1 MTVKTRNVLCIL
13 ALLLCLCAPA
23 YCSEYIITES
33 QVVTLEQELAK
44 LSASREKSLTEL
56 QKLKSELVT
65 ARSELIIAKEQLS
78 LLRDELSELQK
89 LSLTQETALSDAEQY
104 CERLE
109 KTQSKKAMSEYSLK
123 LDKETI
129 SGAGFGR
136 HFRTGNNYIG
146 VRAEYDWHDNRF
158 AFWVSTM
165 M

>member
-1 MTVKTRNVLCIL
+1 MTAKTRNVLCIL

-65 ARSELIIAKEQLS
+65 AKSELIIAKEQLS

-104 CERLE
+104 CEKLE
-109 KTQSKKAMSEYSLK
+109 KTQSKKAMSEYGLK
-123 LDKETI
+123 VDKNVVQ
-129 SGAGFGR
+129 GASFGR
-136 HFRTGNNYIG
+136 YFRVGSSYVG
-146 VRAEYDWHDNRF
+146 ARADYDWQDNRF